1 MKFIETV
8 NELISKKEI
17 QEESTDFFED
27 IIKALLGNPISTGKI
42 IIFLAKYSYAF
53 FWVIFYY

>member
-27 IIKALLGNPISTGKI
+27 IIKAL
-42 IIFLAKYSYAF
+42 
-53 FWVIFYY
+53 